1 MENTTDVDAA
11 PVDAVVMPSFL
22 RELVAFT
29 AERECGREWLQT
41 VVELVNANP

>member
-1 MENTTDVDAA
+1 MNSETTRTAA
-11 PVDAVVMPSFL
+11 PVDAVVMPTFL

-29 AERECGREWLQT
+29 AARDCSREWLQT